1 MNSAINPVNASKN
14 YERKK
19 MLRIGLVCPYSLTI
33 PGGVQSQVL
42 GLARELRRMGH
53 EARVLGPCDG
63 PPPEPF
69 VTPLGNSLPTAAN
82 GSTAPLA
89 PDPAA
94 ALRTI
99 RAINDEAFDILHLHE
114 PIAPG
119 PTQTALL
126 LRLAPMIGTFHA
138 AGDIAWYGRINKGVN
153 WLASHLDVRVAVSPQ
168 ARELANRYMG
178 GEYEILFNG
187 IESELYARPNI
198 SRSAEKIVFFCGR
211 YEPRKGLA
219 ELLEAF
225 TKLADDV
232 KLWIASDGEGIA
244 ALKQKYAHD
253 DRISWLGRITDE
265 DKIDRLAQ
273 CSVFCAPSLHSESF
287 GIVVLEAMA
296 SGTPVVASSLEGY
309 RNVGTHDVNAWLVE
323 PGDIAEL
330 AEGLTRVL
338 SDQKLAKKLSD
349 GGLIR
354 ASELA
359 MSRLAEIYVEMY
371 HAVLERE
378 QFSPNHHPKNRVV
391 RLFSDRVLRKNPAL

>member
-1 MNSAINPVNASKN
+1 
-14 YERKK
+14 

-82 GSTAPLA
+82 GSTVPLA
-89 PDPAA
+89 PDPSA
-94 ALRTI
+94 ALRTV

-119 PTQTALL
+119 PTQTSLV

-138 AGDIAWYGRINKGVN
+138 AGDIEWYGRVSKGVN

-168 ARELANRYMG
+168 ARELAFRYLG

-187 IESELYARPNI
+187 IESDLYSRPNI
-198 SRSAEKIVFFCGR
+198 LRSTEKIVFFCGR

-225 TKLADDV
+225 TKLSDDV
-232 KLWIASDGEGIA
+232 KLWIASDGEGISL
-244 ALKQKYAHD
+244 LKQKYAHD

-323 PGDIAEL
+323 PGDIAGL
-330 AEGLTRVL
+330 VEGLSRVL
-338 SDQKLAKKLSD
+338 DDKNLAKKLSD
-349 GGLIR
+349 GGLVR
-354 ASELA
+354 ASELS
-359 MSRLAEIYVEMY
+359 MNRLAKIYVEMY
-371 HAVLERE
+371 HTVLERE
-378 QFSPNHHPKNRVV
+378 LLTPNHRPKSRVV